1 MEIIKELNGKELTV
15 KLIGALDTTTYPQF
29 EQEVIPALVDIN
41 RLILDLKELSYISS
55 AGLRVILIAQKRMYE
70 LGELI
75 VRNVNP
81 DIMNIFTMTGFVN
94 FLTIE

>member
-29 EQEVIPALVDIN
+29 EQEVIPALVNIN
-41 RLILDLKELSYISS
+41 RLVLDLKELSYISS

-81 DIMNIFTMTGFVN
+81 DIMNIFSMTGFVN

>member
-29 EQEVIPALVDIN
+29 EQEVIPALVDIDK
-41 RLILDLKELSYISS
+41 LVLDLKELNYISS
-55 AGLRVILIAQKRMYE
+55 AGLRVILIAQKRMSE
-70 LGELI
+70 IGELI
-75 VRNVNP
+75 VRNANP
-81 DIMNIFTMTGFVN
+81 DVMNIFTMTGFVN

>member
-29 EQEVIPALVDIN
+29 EQEVIPALVDIDK
-41 RLILDLKELSYISS
+41 LVLDLKELNYISS
-55 AGLRVILIAQKRMYE
+55 AGLRVILVTQKKMDE
-70 LGELI
+70 LGELV

-81 DIMNIFTMTGFVN
+81 DVMNIFNMTGFVN